1 MNIQINRKIRGTY
14 RRSRSAER
22 LLRSLGASGKLVG
35 FKYLVY
41 IAEMLLKLP
50 NEERW
55 LTKNIYPETAKH
67 FRVGYD
73 SVDKAIRTLI
83 TKCWERKDHSMLDRI
98 AGSHLDKRPT
108 SAQFIDML
116 VAYLR

>member
-41 IAEMLLKLP
+41 IAEKQKAP
-50 NEERW
+50 AAGEEKRRFMPFSPHYMPFS
-55 LTKNIYPETAKH
+55 LQN
-67 FRVGYD
+67 
-73 SVDKAIRTLI
+73 
-83 TKCWERKDHSMLDRI
+83 
-98 AGSHLDKRPT
+98 SHKSL
-108 SAQFIDML
+108 FIC
-116 VAYLR
+116 YYSYR